1 MVKMLFD
8 HLKAVSKQ
16 THYQNSKKNLD
27 IESSLFMI
35 VTGVT
40 VKKLKFLLCIF
51 FLFSQLLNDSFNNNL
66 NLIVIIYL
74 YTILMCICCPFPNSQ
89 MSKHCKFEIKI
100 QRYLVSIGI
109 PIVVLTPFLILSLD

>member
-40 VKKLKFLLCIF
+40 MKKLKILLCIF
-51 FLFSQLLNDSFNNNL
+51 FLFSS
-66 NLIVIIYL
+66 VA
-74 YTILMCICCPFPNSQ
+74 
-89 MSKHCKFEIKI
+89 K
-100 QRYLVSIGI
+100 
-109 PIVVLTPFLILSLD
+109 